1 VGKERRSE
9 VTGDLAEY
17 LMTGLV
23 ELEKTLR
30 RNSRGKTTRDECD
43 QIMGMRGSLLAECE
57 DEAYIGAL
65 QYLEDD
71 FQEWLGNFGEAQ

>member
-1 VGKERRSE
+1 

-23 ELEKTLR
+23 DLEKTLR
-30 RNSRGKTTRDECD
+30 RNSRGKTTREECA
-43 QIMGMRGSLLAECE
+43 QLAKVRTSLLVECE
-57 DEAYIGAL
+57 SEEYISAL